1 MKLIS
6 VEIKADPLAQA
17 RGAVHLT
24 TVREFANME
33 EAVAHLAR
41 ERRSEDHVV
50 SAPEVAVA
58 VAPQPSAE
66 SVAPAPQAAPA
77 KTRATRVKAPEAAPV
92 APPALAEPVV
102 LGSEI
107 GDIELTQTSPTVWAA
122 RPLAHPSATASGP
135 TADEALAKAI
145 DHVQRMAVASQPPVV
160 EAPAAQLRLVAQ
172 PSAGNGS
179 QPVAP
184 ELLAAGS
191 FRAVIGWMLAN
202 GYTTVEAIAAKCA
215 EVRDEVP
222 AVARLTGDLTER
234 VQRAFEVLQAERA
247 AAKGM
252 QA

>member
-6 VEIKADPLAQA
+6 VEIKADPFAQT
-17 RGAVHLT
+17 RVAVHLT
-24 TVREFANME
+24 TVREFANIE
-33 EAVAHLAR
+33 LAVSYLAG

-50 SAPEVAVA
+50 TALAAAVAEASQPPAEVA
-58 VAPQPSAE
+58 
-66 SVAPAPQAAPA
+66 AAPVQA
-77 KTRATRVKAPEAAPV
+77 PVKTRATRVKAPEAAPAV
-92 APPALAEPVV
+92 SPALAEPVV

-107 GDIELTQTSPTVWAA
+107 GDIELTQTSLTVWAA

-145 DHVQRMAVASQPPVV
+145 GHVLRMAAASQPPVV
-160 EAPAAQLRLVAQ
+160 EAPAAPLRLVAQ
-172 PSAGNGS
+172 PSEANGS